1 MKQKGKI
8 KERLKKAWRWLRKE
22 VLNKDMLLWVIVAEI
37 IFWAPCIVG
46 AILAVLFNAWFWT
59 ICTVYMA
66 FWALPL
72 TPAIPIQLGLAYGL
86 KKLSEACKRRRTKR
100 NPSHEETP
108 ATGEKKDSQ
117 EDKDEL

>member
-1 MKQKGKI
+1 MKRDGKI

-22 VLNKDMLLWVIVAEI
+22 VLNKDMLLWFIVAEL

-46 AILAVLFNAWFWT
+46 IILAALIDPWFWV
-59 ICTVYMA
+59 ICTVYMT

-86 KKLSEACKRRRTKR
+86 KKLAEAIQKRK
-100 NPSHEETP
+100 N
-108 ATGEKKDSQ
+108 KKGGKTD
-117 EDKDEL
+117 DK